1 MFGPGTVLSDRYEII
16 EKIGA
21 GGMSIVYKAK
31 CNRLQRFVAIKVLR
45 EEFAKD
51 EEFVTKFKKE
61 AFAAASLSH
70 PNIVGIYDVG
80 NDHEINYI
88 VMEYVEGMTLK
99 QVIQSGAPFDSKKVL
114 SYGIQM
120 VSALKQAHSKKIIHR
135 DIKPQNILVTHD
147 DILKVTDFGI
157 AKAVDSSTIVATG
170 NAIGS
175 VHYFSPEQAK
185 GRYVNETSDLYSCG
199 IVLFELATGRL
210 PFEADTHIS
219 IALKHINEELPQPSV
234 YNKKILPALEEVIIK
249 ATHKSQV
256 IRYQSADEM
265 LKDMS
270 GILANPS
277 YKVMP
282 ATMSTD
288 ETILLSEADMNIIR
302 QNERQLRAQQEVQD
316 TKLGETMVNSD
327 KNKSNN
333 PKENSSPIKKP
344 KQDNED
350 EENVSTLY
358 KVLVS
363 VAGVLAALVLVGI
376 ITAVLF
382 IMPEFGSGNVDTPNL
397 LGMTVEE
404 AKEVVKKDK
413 LEIVVVG
420 EEENEEYADG
430 AICRQNPAEHTI
442 VKAKSKIEVTLAKQ
456 AQKNTSLVKV
466 PDVKG
471 MDAARA
477 QDILK
482 ENNLDFSIKR
492 EYSNDIDMGKV
503 ISQTPDQGTEV
514 ETESTVILVVSNG
527 PEIVTVKMPN
537 LMSMTVAEA
546 KLSLSNSQLSLGDV
560 SERASDTVESGLI
573 IEQSVP
579 PNREVEVD
587 TPINVVVS
595 KGKEEVTSEPSE
607 TVPSAQLESTVN
619 YTIQAPLNM
628 DKDRYHVLVTLIDQ
642 SSVQRTVYDATVSR
656 DEFPFQIKLTGTG
669 IATAETY
676 FDAQLAYQ
684 DTIDFGGAQ

>member
-1 MFGPGTVLSDRYEII
+1 MFGPGTILSDRYEII

-51 EEFVTKFKKE
+51 EEFVMKFKKE

-99 QVIQSGAPFDSKKVL
+99 QVIQNGAPFDSKKVL
-114 SYGIQM
+114 SYGMQI
-120 VSALKQAHSKKIIHR
+120 VSALKHAHSKKIIHR

-234 YNKKILPALEEVIIK
+234 YNKKIWPSLEEVIIK

-256 IRYQSADEM
+256 IRYQTADEM

-277 YKVMP
+277 YKVIP

-288 ETILLSEADMNIIR
+288 QTILLSEEDMNIIR
-302 QNERQLRAQQEVQD
+302 QNERQMQKQ
-316 TKLGETMVNSD
+316 
-327 KNKSNN
+327 
-333 PKENSSPIKKP
+333 KENKGIQSGEAMKDIDNDKLKNQKINKP
-344 KQDNED
+344 QASKRQED
-350 EENVSTLY
+350 GEEEENVSTMY

-363 VAGVLAALVLVGI
+363 IAGVLAALVLVGI
-376 ITAVLF
+376 ISATLF
-382 IMPEFGSGNVDTPNL
+382 ILPEMGSGNVAVPDL
-397 LGMTVEE
+397 RGMTVEE
-404 AKEVVKKDK
+404 AKEVVKEEK
-413 LEIVVVG
+413 LEIVVIG
-420 EEENEEYADG
+420 EEENEQYAPG
-430 AICRQNPAEHTI
+430 TICKQDPVENTV
-442 VKAKSKIEVTLAKQ
+442 VKEKSKIEVTLAKQ
-456 AQKNTSLVKV
+456 ADNTASLVFV
-466 PDVKG
+466 PDVTG
-471 MDAARA
+471 MDAVKA
-477 QDILK
+477 QEMLK
-482 ENNLDFSIKR
+482 ENDLNFTIKR
-492 EYSNDIDMGKV
+492 EYDDEVEMGKV
-503 ISQTPDQGTEV
+503 ISQTPNKGEEV
-514 ETESTVILVVSNG
+514 ETGSTITLVVSNG

-546 KLSLSNSQLSLGDV
+546 KLSLSNNQLTLGEV
-560 SERASDTVESGLI
+560 TERASDTVEAGLI

-579 PNREVEVD
+579 ANRDVEVD
-587 TPINVVVS
+587 TAINVVVS
-595 KGKEEVTSEPSE
+595 KGKEQVTTEPEPQPSQQPE
-607 TVPSAQLESTVN
+607 NTVT
-619 YTIQAPLNM
+619 YTIQAPINM

-642 SSVQRTVYDATVSR
+642 SSVQRTVYDATVER
-656 DEFPFQIKLTGTG
+656 DRFPFQIQLTGTG

>member
-1 MFGPGTVLSDRYEII
+1 MFEPGTVLSDRYEII

-31 CNRLQRFVAIKVLR
+31 CNRLQRYVAIKVLR

-70 PNIVGIYDVG
+70 PNIVSIYDVG
-80 NDHEINYI
+80 NDHDVNYI
-88 VMEYVEGMTLK
+88 VMEYVDGMTLK
-99 QVIQSGAPFDSKKVL
+99 QVIEKGAPFDSKKVL
-114 SYGIQM
+114 NYGLQI
-120 VSALKQAHSKKIIHR
+120 VSALKHAHSKKIIHR

-185 GRYVNETSDLYSCG
+185 GKYVNETSDLYSCG

-219 IALKHINEELPQPSV
+219 IALKHINEELPRPSV
-234 YNKKILPALEEVIIK
+234 YNKKIWPGLEEVIIK

-277 YKVMP
+277 SYKVV
-282 ATMSTD
+282 ASNMSTD
-288 ETILLSEADMNIIR
+288 KTILLSEEDMNIIR
-302 QNERQLRAQQEVQD
+302 QNERQMRSRKEAE
-316 TKLGETMVNSD
+316 KSKAGESMKD
-327 KNKSNN
+327 PDIKNKKTNLSKNHSYS
-333 PKENSSPIKKP
+333 EET
-344 KQDNED
+344 DD
-350 EENVSTLY
+350 EESVSTFY
-358 KVLVS
+358 KVMVS

-376 ITAVLF
+376 ISATLL
-382 IMPEFGSGNVDTPNL
+382 IMPGIGSDNVAVPDL

-404 AKEVVKKDK
+404 AKEKVKQDK

-420 EEENEEYADG
+420 EEENEQYSPG
-430 AICRQNPAEHTI
+430 TICRQDPIENTI
-442 VKAKSKIEVTLAKQ
+442 VKKKSKIEVTIAKEIDQ
-456 AQKNTSLVKV
+456 NNTLVTV
-466 PDVKG
+466 PSVTG
-471 MDAARA
+471 MDAVEA
-477 QDILK
+477 QELLRD
-482 ENNLDFSIKR
+482 NNLNVTIKR
-492 EYSNDIDMGKV
+492 EYHNEVEKGKV
-503 ISQTPDQGTEV
+503 ISQNPMQGEQVAIDT
-514 ETESTVILVVSNG
+514 TVTLVISNG

-537 LMSMTVAEA
+537 LLSMTVAEA
-546 KLSLSNSQLSLGDV
+546 KLSLSNNQLTLGEV
-560 SERASDTVESGLI
+560 TERPSDTVEAGLI

-579 PNREVEVD
+579 PNRDVEVD
-587 TPINVVVS
+587 TAINVVVS
-595 KGKEEVTSEPSE
+595 KGKEQVTTEPE
-607 TVPSAQLESTVN
+607 ITTPSHTENTIM

-628 DKDRYHVLVTLIDQ
+628 DKDQYHVLVTLIDQ
-642 SSVQRTVYDATVSR
+642 SSVQRTVFDATVSKN
-656 DEFPFQIKLTGTG
+656 DFPFQIKLTGSG

-676 FDAQLAYQ
+676 FDAQLVYQ
-684 DTIDFGGAQ
+684 DTIDFGGAE

>member
-1 MFGPGTVLSDRYEII
+1 MFGPGTILSDRYEII

-51 EEFVTKFKKE
+51 EEFVMKFKKE

-80 NDHEINYI
+80 NDNEINYI

-99 QVIQSGAPFDSKKVL
+99 QVIQKGAPFDSKKVL
-114 SYGIQM
+114 SYGMQI
-120 VSALKQAHSKKIIHR
+120 VSALKHAHSKKIIHR

-234 YNKKILPALEEVIIK
+234 YNKKIWPSLEEVIIK

-256 IRYQSADEM
+256 IRYQTADEM

-277 YKVMP
+277 YKVVP

-288 ETILLSEADMNIIR
+288 QTILLSEEDMNIIR
-302 QNERQLRAQQEVQD
+302 QNERQMHKQKENKGNQS
-316 TKLGETMVNSD
+316 GETMKDIDND
-327 KNKSNN
+327 KFK
-333 PKENSSPIKKP
+333 KQKLIKP
-344 KQDNED
+344 QDSKNQED
-350 EENVSTLY
+350 EEEEESVSTMY

-376 ITAVLF
+376 ISATLF
-382 IMPEFGSGNVDTPNL
+382 ILPEMGSGNVAVPDL
-397 LGMTVEE
+397 KGMTLDQ
-404 AKEVVKKDK
+404 AKEAVKEEK
-413 LEIVVVG
+413 LEIVVIG
-420 EEENEEYADG
+420 EEENEQYSPG
-430 AICRQNPAEHTI
+430 TICKQDPVENTI
-442 VKAKSKIEVTLAKQ
+442 VKEKSKIEVTLAKQ
-456 AQKNTSLVKV
+456 ADNTASVVFV
-466 PDVKG
+466 PDVTG
-471 MDAARA
+471 IDAVKA
-477 QDILK
+477 QEMLK
-482 ENNLDFSIKR
+482 ESNLSFTIKR
-492 EYSNDIDMGKV
+492 EYDDEVELGKV
-503 ISQTPDQGTEV
+503 ISQTPNKGEEV
-514 ETESTVILVVSNG
+514 EEGSTITLVVSNG

-546 KLSLSNSQLSLGDV
+546 KLSLSNNQLTLGDV
-560 SERASDTVESGLI
+560 TERASDTVEAGLI

-579 PNREVEVD
+579 PNRDVEVD
-587 TPINVVVS
+587 TAINVVVS
-595 KGKEEVTSEPSE
+595 KGKEQETTEPEPQPSQQPENTVT
-607 TVPSAQLESTVN
+607 

-642 SSVQRTVYDATVSR
+642 SSVQRTVYDATVER
-656 DEFPFQIKLTGTG
+656 ENFPFQIKLTGTG